1 MGEKLFDYEG
11 IKKKLYQANLEEV
24 IRAAQ
29 DPVEGW
35 LDFKVKSFCITFEF
49 SYDAILNLLR
59 QNVYFAAHFIKDPGR
74 QNFYENQ
81 ALEYLKSH
89 STFDKVVKL
98 PASGNDSLLIINGR
112 LLRRKEIQN
121 AENHKTIDFHA
132 ITNDINLYIAHKY
145 TAEAGGAQDNQYNDL
160 INFITQANQYI
171 GDSYFIALAD
181 GSYYKDLTTNLN
193 GQRVNKLEY
202 LKHIANKEN
211 VFACDI
217 NNLQSI
223 IDSILIINKVKT

>member
-1 MGEKLFDYEG
+1 MGEKLFDYEA
-11 IKKKLYQANLEEV
+11 IKKRLYQENLEEV

-29 DPVEGW
+29 DPVESW
-35 LDFKVKSFCITFEF
+35 LDFKVKSFCVTFEF
-49 SYDAILNLLR
+49 EYDAIINLLR

-81 ALEYLKSH
+81 ALEYLRSY
-89 STFDKVVKL
+89 SIFDTVVKL

-112 LLRRKEIQN
+112 LFRRSEIQN

-171 GDSYFIALAD
+171 GDDYFIALAD
-181 GSYYKDLTTNLN
+181 GNYYKDLTTNLN
-193 GQRVNKLEY
+193 GKRVNKLEY
-202 LKHIANKEN
+202 LKHIANKQH
-211 VFACDI
+211 VFASDI
-217 NNLQSI
+217 NNLQSV
-223 IDSILIINKVKT
+223 IDEILLTVR

>member
-1 MGEKLFDYEG
+1 MGEKLFDYEA
-11 IKKKLYQANLEEV
+11 IKKKLYQENLEEV

-29 DPVEGW
+29 YPVEGW
-35 LDFKVKSFCITFEF
+35 LDFKVKSFCVTFEF
-49 SYDAILNLLR
+49 NYDAILNLLR

-81 ALEYLKSH
+81 ALIYLRSH
-89 STFDKVVKL
+89 SIFDKVVKL

-121 AENHKTIDFHA
+121 ADNNKTIDFHA
-132 ITNDINLYIAHKY
+132 IINDINLYIAHKY
-145 TAEAGGAQDNQYNDL
+145 TAEAGGAQDLQYNDL
-160 INFITQANQYI
+160 INFINQANPYI
-171 GDSYFIALAD
+171 GNAYFIALAD

-193 GQRVNKLEY
+193 GQRVSKLEY
-202 LKHIANKEN
+202 LKHIANKEH

-217 NNLQSI
+217 NTLQSV
-223 IDSILIINKVKT
+223 IDTILKLIK